1 LHQPDKPRD
10 EVDLL
15 ARYRDGDPDA
25 FAALVAEYQQP
36 VRAFFFRLCWDR
48 DQADDLAQDLF
59 VRLLEKSHGYQP
71 VGKLSGFLWH
81 VATNLWIDRYRQ
93 RKLQTRLERPM
104 DGVATHLRGTLPKP
118 LDRVVFAEEQKRLA
132 AALNGLS
139 EHHRLVIELAVNQDM
154 PYAEISDLLG
164 IPVGTV
170 KSRMHNAIARL
181 KTLVAST
188 SGASRRPVGNGIGER
203 GARHG

>member
-1 LHQPDKPRD
+1 
-10 EVDLL
+10 
-15 ARYRDGDPDA
+15 
-25 FAALVAEYQQP
+25 
-36 VRAFFFRLCWDR
+36 
-48 DQADDLAQDLF
+48 
-59 VRLLEKSHGYQP
+59 
-71 VGKLSGFLWH
+71 
-81 VATNLWIDRYRQ
+81 
-93 RKLQTRLERPM
+93 
-104 DGVATHLRGTLPKP
+104 LRGTLPKP

>member
-1 LHQPDKPRD
+1 LQQPDNPRD
-10 EVDLL
+10 DVDLL
-15 ARYRDGDPDA
+15 ARYRDGDAQA
-25 FAALVAEYQQP
+25 FAALVAEYQQS

-93 RKLQTRLERPM
+93 RRLQTRLERPM
-104 DGVATHLRGTLPKP
+104 DGVATHLRGTLQKP
-118 LDRVVFAEEQKRLA
+118 LDRVVFDEERKRLA
-132 AALNGLS
+132 AALDELG
-139 EHHRLVIELAVNQDM
+139 EHHRLIIELAVNQDM
-154 PYAEISDLLG
+154 PYVEISGLLG

-181 KTLVAST
+181 KTLVGAT
-188 SGASRRPVGNGIGER
+188 SGSNRRQVGNRSGEQ